1 LQVVYAG
8 WCPIACILSWW
19 LWRYYTRR
27 Q

>member
-27 Q
+27 